1 MKSALLAD
9 WYDARLAELRMW
21 GVSKL
26 AEYARQ
32 LGFDKLNAAEGFSYA
47 VWVAEEELRRLR
59 AEVGAEG
66 PDGVPFEVPGAVLD
80 DDENDAESQYELPKD
95 ERIANNYH
103 PNTTYIDGEFAE
115 EPPHLNKMRKAMA
128 EMKSMVLDH
137 YPDQPRAVPRD
148 TIQLDVDPRQIQT
161 LSADSIVNV
170 ELPAWLS
177 HFLSKNANYGDRHRT
192 SRGGLKGETVNLD
205 RKVDVVWKAFWEG
218 QAMNHEQPRELVW
231 DLIGSCF
238 LMLDLLSLS
247 EGRAITADRADEC
260 EPEDTETAAQRW
272 TNEIERELA
281 HRRRIGRPSS

>member
-9 WYDARLAELRMW
+9 WYDARVAELRMW
-21 GVSKL
+21 KVSKL

-59 AEVGAEG
+59 AELGAEG

-80 DDENDAESQYELPKD
+80 DDENDAESQYEL
-95 ERIANNYH
+95 
-103 PNTTYIDGEFAE
+103 AE
-115 EPPHLNKMRKAMA
+115 EPPHLNKMRKAVD